1 MLSEHIAWR
10 YVFERLAIVIEHT
23 FQYFAQF
30 HRGTPTIC
38 YTGVIVFALNMTTIK
53 NQSLCDVNHIN
64 TPLML

>member
-23 FQYFAQF
+23 FQDLAQF

-38 YTGVIVFALNMTTIK
+38 YAGVIVFALI
-53 NQSLCDVNHIN
+53 I
-64 TPLML
+64 

>member
-38 YTGVIVFALNMTTIK
+38 YTGVIVFALI
-53 NQSLCDVNHIN
+53 I
-64 TPLML
+64 

>member
-23 FQYFAQF
+23 FQDFAQF

-38 YTGVIVFALNMTTIK
+38 YTGVIVFALIM
-53 NQSLCDVNHIN
+53 
-64 TPLML
+64 